1 MTLTV
6 EPLGGSRVRVAF
18 DVANTGKVDGREVA
32 QVYVSDCE
40 ASVPRPEKELKH
52 YAKVEIPRGKSV
64 HVELEL
70 TDEAFGYY
78 DVEAGKFVVEPGD
91 FVISVGGNSADR
103 PLRATVTL
111 R

>member
-1 MTLTV
+1 M
-6 EPLGGSRVRVAF
+6 
-18 DVANTGKVDGREVA
+18 
-32 QVYVSDCE
+32 
-40 ASVPRPEKELKH
+40 PRPEKELKH